1 MSPDNESAV
10 LDESGHFHATDAPID
25 LSVYRWEDWLTLAM
39 FWLLALTVF
48 YQFFTRYV
56 LNDSAAWTEEIARYF
71 LVVVTF
77 LGASMGVRRNSHI
90 HVEFVYRYLSPAL
103 GRLLSTLVD
112 LARIA
117 FLAYASWLAIEL
129 VPRMNNLGMT
139 VVDLPMSWVYGFVAL
154 GFVLM
159 TWRSVQVAALHW
171 RRGWSVLERPGEDH
185 DAASVDSRPDA
196 SGRGSVTASARG
208 DRS

>member
-1 MSPDNESAV
+1 MTPDSDSPV

-56 LNDSAAWTEEIARYF
+56 LNDSASWTEEIARYF

-90 HVEFVYRYLSPAL
+90 HVEFVYRYLPAVV
-103 GRLLSTLVD
+103 GRALSTFVD
-112 LARIA
+112 LIRIA
-117 FLAYASWLAIEL
+117 FLGYASWLAIEL

-159 TWRSVQVAALHW
+159 TYRATQVAVLHW

-185 DAASVDSRPDA
+185 DGPDALAQASV
-196 SGRGSVTASARG
+196 RGERA
-208 DRS
+208 